1 MGRLPCA
8 ATKKDGTP
16 CKGGAMRGSKF
27 CGAHKNATVAPVE
40 APPAAQA
47 PPVIKKWHDT
57 PPRTF
62 GPFDTPRGVTVRFE
76 NGRWWEP
83 G

>member
-1 MGRLPCA
+1 
-8 ATKKDGTP
+8 
-16 CKGGAMRGSKF
+16 MRGTDL
-27 CGAHKNATVAPVE
+27 CGSHQNWTAAAAPATITPAAPV
-40 APPAAQA
+40 A
-47 PPVIKKWHDT
+47 IKKWHDT

-62 GPFDTPRGVTVRFE
+62 GPFDAPRGVTVRFE